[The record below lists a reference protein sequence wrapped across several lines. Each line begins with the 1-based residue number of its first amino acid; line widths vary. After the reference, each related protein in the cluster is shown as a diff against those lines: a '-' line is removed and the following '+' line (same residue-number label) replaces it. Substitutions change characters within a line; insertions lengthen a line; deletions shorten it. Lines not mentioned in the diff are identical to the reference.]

1 MEQPTSRREIAPPA
15 VVADVHDGLLE
26 ELDVA
31 GLERLPEHQ
40 ARLSPN
46 PPTVWVARAVE
57 RETVVLGGVRERLVA
72 LAGCDGCCPG
82 VRTGGDGGGEAL
94 AGMLAPGSGAVGE
107 AERRQVGS
115 GIARSRARAAVKL
128 TAQGQR
134 AGRWSVS

>member
-1 MEQPTSRREIAPPA
+1 MS
-15 VVADVHDGLLE
+15 
-26 ELDVA
+26 ELI
-31 GLERLPEHQ
+31 GHLR
-40 ARLSPN
+40 SFNPN
-46 PPTVWVARAVE
+46 PPTVWVAAGCRA
-57 RETVVLGGVRERLVA
+57 RNGRFGGCGERLVV

>member
-1 MEQPTSRREIAPPA
+1 MSDPGSFQE
-15 VVADVHDGLLE
+15 
-26 ELDVA
+26 
-31 GLERLPEHQ
+31 
-40 ARLSPN
+40 RLSPN

-57 RETVVLGGVRERLVA
+57 RETVVWGVRERLVA